1 LQYHSTYAETTQK
14 WSGTGQPI
22 FASQTKHGKRISAE
36 NRFWRIWFILQ
47 VPLKHIPQSA
57 ARKLSAV
64 SYQLSAFERHEIVA
78 ACKEYGGVVIQ
89 CAARKLSAVSDQLLG
104 GMKSSRRVQKNIEGN
119 TSKVE

>member
-64 SYQLSAFERHEIVA
+64 S
-78 ACKEYGGVVIQ
+78 
-89 CAARKLSAVSDQLLG
+89 DQLLG